1 MVLDRIA
8 EAFGIDPDRAAALD
22 YERAVRVLES
32 RAARQAH
39 EAFAEKRTMTGPQT
53 DFYGVLHDALD
64 RRDEEAGI
72 PPEP

>member
-22 YERAVRVLES
+22 YERAARVLES

-39 EAFAEKRTMTGPQT
+39 EAFADKRDLTPAQA

-64 RRDEEAGI
+64 RRDEAAGI